1 MTRPQAVTLGP
12 FLGGLNTSADSKFM
26 ADDELMECINFEVD
40 IDGSLMCRPAITE
53 TVNNESWGFERFIPI
68 GRVNFTTGGDYLI
81 VSSPQGTHAFDGTDF
96 TFIYGGQSRCAVQY
110 LDNVYIVSVPGEA
123 DNGGRW
129 DGTTFTADASMPRGE
144 AAFFHKSRMFVVPG
158 RTATTNPS
166 RLIFTNVITSTTLSW
181 PAANNIDIQPGDGD
195 NLVDATV
202 YNDNI
207 VLFKENSI
215 YLLAYDIRPTDAVL
229 RQVIT
234 GIGVNYPHC
243 VDTHENSVFF
253 LHEGKVWEM
262 SNYEFTHINQ
272 KVPFELDQTLPQS
285 EDNSENAGA
294 FLDPVWLRKM
304 GDRLLVGFHN
314 KRYAYNLLTRTWGEW
329 QMQDNNAQS
338 FGPPMEIIKSVNT
351 NEPVRYYCAP
361 VFVEWGNFYYF
372 TDKYVPGTRDASG
385 QGDLGFVEYT
395 YYNIMCSM
403 RTKEFTFDIPLL
415 WKRLMWW
422 GVNALTGTTISA
434 EARPNRGLDDNDLW
448 EDVALYDWD
457 DLDGTWENML
467 GELIVSDVQTG
478 VTGYAGSKFY
488 KFLKSL
494 RFRSISFKVT
504 IENDGTTPDGPCRVM
519 DMTAIVGLKQVV
531 GKDMNA

>member
-12 FLGGLNTSADSKFM
+12 FLGGLNLLADRKFM
-26 ADDELMECINFEVD
+26 ADDELTECINLEVD
-40 IDGSLMCRPAITE
+40 LDGSLMSRPTITE

-110 LDNVYIVSVPGEA
+110 LDNVYIISVPGEA

-144 AAFFHKSRMFVVPG
+144 AAVFHKSRLFVAPG
-158 RTATTNPS
+158 RTATSNPS
-166 RLIFTNVITSTTLSW
+166 RLIFTDVITSTTLSW
-181 PAANNIDIQPGDGD
+181 PATNNIDIQPGDGD
-195 NLVDATV
+195 NLVDLVV
-202 YNDNI
+202 YNDNL

-229 RQVIT
+229 RQVVT

-243 VDTHENSVFF
+243 VDTYENSIFF

-262 SNYEFTHINQ
+262 SNYEFTHVNQ
-272 KVPFELDQTLPQS
+272 KVPFVLDQTVPES
-285 EDNSENAGA
+285 KTFESGGSY
-294 FLDPVWLRKM
+294 LDPVWLRKM
-304 GDRLLVGFHN
+304 GDRILVGFHA
-314 KRYAYNLLTRTWGEW
+314 KRYSYNLLTRSWGEW
-329 QMQDNNAQS
+329 QMTDPQANA
-338 FGPPMEIIKSVNT
+338 FGPPLEIIKSTNT
-351 NEPVRYYCAP
+351 NEAVRYYCATTQM
-361 VFVEWGNFYYF
+361 EWGNFYYL
-372 TDKYVPGTRDASG
+372 TDKYVPGTIDSTG
-385 QGDLGFVEYT
+385 EDGVLDTFHNVE
-395 YYNIMCSM
+395 CSM
-403 RTKEFTFDIPLL
+403 RTKDYDFDVPLV

-422 GVNALTGTTISA
+422 GASALTGTAITAQAI
-434 EARPNRGLDDNDLW
+434 PNRGLDDNDLW

-457 DLDGTWENML
+457 ELDGTWENML
-467 GELIVSDVQTG
+467 GELKPEDVMTD

-488 KFLKSL
+488 KFLKGL
-494 RFRSISFKVT
+494 RFRSIGFKLT
-504 IENDGTTPDGPCRVM
+504 ISNDGTTPDGPCRVM
-519 DMTAIVGLKQVV
+519 NLTAIVGIKQVV